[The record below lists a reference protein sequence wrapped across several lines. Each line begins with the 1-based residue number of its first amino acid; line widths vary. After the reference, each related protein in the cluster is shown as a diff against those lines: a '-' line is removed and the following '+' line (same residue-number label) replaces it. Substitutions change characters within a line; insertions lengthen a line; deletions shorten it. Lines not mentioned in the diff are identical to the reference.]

1 MVSSEISEK
10 NAKAN
15 AKTAIGNPFIR
26 CLLVDNSPADIMV
39 DDRIAKSFTN
49 SLNPGFCSV
58 PYHTDLRPGRT
69 SQQPVCPATATNG
82 CSFWRLTGCLFQVR
96 SALMCSVMIKCRCGP
111 SGLTAKKHL
120 PILRQVKLGS
130 IDHPLASRFPH
141 VPNNFC

>member
-49 SLNPGFCSV
+49 SLEPRLSAQCLITRIYPRENV
-58 PYHTDLRPGRT
+58 
-69 SQQPVCPATATNG
+69 TATGMPGHRYQWLFLLAFNG
-82 CSFWRLTGCLFQVR
+82 MSFPGTQRANVQRHDQV
-96 SALMCSVMIKCRCGP
+96 
-111 SGLTAKKHL
+111 
-120 PILRQVKLGS
+120 
-130 IDHPLASRFPH
+130 
-141 VPNNFC
+141 